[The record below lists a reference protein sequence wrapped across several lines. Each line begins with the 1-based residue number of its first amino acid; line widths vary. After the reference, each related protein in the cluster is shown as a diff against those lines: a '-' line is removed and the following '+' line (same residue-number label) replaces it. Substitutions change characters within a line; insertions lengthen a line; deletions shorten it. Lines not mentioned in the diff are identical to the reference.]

1 MVRVLIMALH
11 MVLAQAQ
18 ATDRLADILGLVLK
32 PNQLN
37 TSIPEQLKAI
47 HSPQEQILSVQVR
60 PTSFQQVTFRT
71 TTKNLTIHM
80 KPVTIGM
87 FGRLTTVTVPPMKTI
102 RTYQLP
108 LLKDSFHMS
117 QNSQQSVAL
126 LTLITKLISKKIS
139 MVTILEG
146 QIFRQSLKLN
156 LVSPGKI
163 KSTKSTK

>member
-1 MVRVLIMALH
+1 MALH

-18 ATDRLADILGLVLK
+18 VKDRLVDILGLVLK

-47 HSPQEQILSVQVR
+47 HSPQAQILLVQVQL
-60 PTSFQQVTFRT
+60 TSFPQVTFRT
-71 TTKNLTIHM
+71 TTKNLAMHM
-80 KPVTIGM
+80 KPVTIGILD
-87 FGRLTTVTVPPMKTI
+87 RLTTVTVPPMQMI

-126 LTLITKLISKKIS
+126 LTLISKLISKKIS
-139 MVTILEG
+139 IVTILEG

-156 LVSPGKI
+156 LVSPGTI

>member
-1 MVRVLIMALH
+1 MALH
-11 MVLAQAQ
+11 MVLEQGQ
-18 ATDRLADILGLVLK
+18 VKDRLADILVLVLK

-47 HSPQEQILSVQVR
+47 HSPQAQILLVQVQ
-60 PTSFQQVTFRT
+60 PTSFPQVTFRT
-71 TTKNLTIHM
+71 TTKNLTMHM
-80 KPVTIGM
+80 KLVTIGM
-87 FGRLTTVTVPPMKTI
+87 LDRLTTVTVPPMKMI
-102 RTYQLP
+102 ITYQLP

-126 LTLITKLISKKIS
+126 MTLISKLISKKIS
-139 MVTILEG
+139 MVTISEG
-146 QIFRQSLKLN
+146 QNFKQSLKLN